1 MKKLLL
7 FGLVI
12 FSSYI
17 LAQIPTGYYDGAAGL
32 TGAALKTKLASIIT
46 NGHSAKSYDNLFTGY
61 PSTDTDKYY
70 ENDGSVLDMYTEK
83 PSSADSYNFQHGVKK
98 CGNYSSE
105 GDCYNREHIIP
116 QSFFS
121 EQLPMRGDIH
131 FVTPTDGKVNG
142 MRSNYPFGI
151 ITSPTYTSSNGS
163 KLGPNSTTGYSGT
176 VFEPINEFKG
186 DIARMVLYFI
196 TRYESKLSG
205 FSTGNMLGGSAF
217 PGLQSWELQVL
228 LAWNNA
234 DPVSQREIDRNN
246 AAYTYQGNRNPYI
259 DHPEYVSAVWGGSA
273 PITDT
278 EAPTTPTNLTVIN
291 TTASSI
297 SLSWN
302 ASTDNV
308 GVSAYEIYLDGVFQ
322 IAVSDTTGTINGLAP
337 STTYNFYIIARDAA
351 GNLSSASNT
360 ASGTTLA
367 GSGGTPISCGTEN
380 FENIPTNTS
389 GGDQNYLARTWTSNG
404 ITWNAS
410 AARTDQ
416 TINKKAI
423 TIENGA
429 LSSSTI
435 SGGISSLKV
444 TTQMKFTGNPG
455 TFNLY
460 INGDMVGQIPYSST
474 VTTTTIPNINIAGNI
489 TINITDNS
497 AVGTGTRGRVAF
509 DDLSWTCYS
518 PLSTNEVEKVRWNIY
533 PNPVKDNIL
542 FVNGK
547 DIQKIKRIEIYNI
560 SGALVQVVENPFS
573 KGNNIQLRNLNK
585 GVYILKAENTTQ
597 KFILE

>member
-142 MRSNYPFGI
+142 MRSNYPFGV
-151 ITSPTYTSSNGS
+151 ITSPTYKSSNDS

-259 DHPEYVSAVWGGSA
+259 DHPEYVSAVWGGST

-278 EAPTTPTNLTVIN
+278 EAPTTPTNLTVTN
-291 TTASSI
+291 ATASSI

-302 ASTDNV
+302 ASTDNI

-322 IAVSDTTGTINGLAP
+322 IAVSGTTGTINGLAP
-337 STTYNFYIIARDAA
+337 STTYNFYIIARDAV

-380 FENIPTNTS
+380 FENIPTSTS
-389 GGDQNYLARTWTSNG
+389 GSDQNYLARTWTSNG

-416 TINKKAI
+416 TINNKAI
-423 TIENGA
+423 TVENGA

-435 SGGISSLKV
+435 SGGISSLTVK
-444 TTQMKFTGNPG
+444 TQMKFTGNPG
-455 TFNLY
+455 KFNLY

-533 PNPVKDNIL
+533 PNPVKNNIL

-597 KFILE
+597 KFIVE